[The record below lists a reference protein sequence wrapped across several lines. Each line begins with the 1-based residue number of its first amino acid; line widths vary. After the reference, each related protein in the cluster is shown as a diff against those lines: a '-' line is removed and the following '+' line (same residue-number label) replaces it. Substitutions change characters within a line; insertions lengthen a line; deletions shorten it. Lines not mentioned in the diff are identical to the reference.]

1 MRAINKARTLHM
13 RLSDVNYQKP
23 SKDLRQQIA
32 DKLMERYPPTM
43 VESEGIPIETEAIS
57 SDMNISYYF
66 SGIKVEISGER
77 VSVSDTSTSHNTY
90 RSLTS
95 RLVLTLLYRYV
106 CTKDLDAII
115 ETKKRYRK

>member
-1 MRAINKARTLHM
+1 MRAITKARTLHM

-23 SKDLRQQIA
+23 TKDLKQQIA
-32 DKLMERYPPTM
+32 DKLMDRYPPTI
-43 VESEGIPIETEAIS
+43 VESEGVPIETEAIS
-57 SDMNISYYF
+57 GEMTINYYF
-66 SGIKVEISGER
+66 SGIKVEISGDR
-77 VSVSDTSTSHNTY
+77 ITVADTSTSHNSY